1 MKNETENKK
10 KCVQCKKRKIT
21 SQDKEVSEFYLS
33 KRSKDG
39 FDRICKKCWGKIRQ
53 ATYERRKDA
62 EQKTSREYY
71 KKNKKKISVKAAEYY
86 ERNKEKIIARVTA
99 NYQKKVKAE
108 GKEPKTHEN
117 NGTA

>member
-39 FDRICKKCWGKIRQ
+39 FDRICKNVGGRYDKLLMSVEKMQSKKLPANTIKRIR
-53 ATYERRKDA
+53 RR
-62 EQKTSREYY
+62 SL
-71 KKNKKKISVKAAEYY
+71 
-86 ERNKEKIIARVTA
+86 
-99 NYQKKVKAE
+99 
-108 GKEPKTHEN
+108 
-117 NGTA
+117 